1 MQRRL
6 IVWMIALETVI
17 AAQNSS
23 HAAGAIAV
31 GVPADVARDGAEFQV
46 SFNFKTTA
54 EAIERA
60 LSKCRA
66 GTSSATKLCK
76 IMATF
81 NNHCGAEALDPQPGT
96 PGFGWA
102 LAAAG
107 RRPRIWQWLIAGVP
121 PVHRARM
128 PARSLPSDATG
139 RQKSRPPSNSN

>member
-6 IVWMIALETVI
+6 IVWMIALGTVI

-23 HAAGAIAV
+23 HATGAIAV
-31 GVPADVARDGAEFQV
+31 GIPPDVAKDGAEFQV

-102 LAAAG
+102 LEGSGQEAKDLAMANCRSTAG
-107 RRPRIWQWLIAGVP
+107 
-121 PVHRARM
+121 
-128 PARSLPSDATG
+128 PSRQDACKVVAVGCDGTA
-139 RQKSRPPSNSN
+139 KE

>member
-6 IVWMIALETVI
+6 IVWMIALGTVI

-81 NNHCGAEALDPQPGT
+81 NNHCGAEALDPPARYARLRVGAGRQRAGGQ
-96 PGFGWA
+96 GFGN
-102 LAAAG
+102 G
-107 RRPRIWQWLIAGVP
+107 
-121 PVHRARM
+121 
-128 PARSLPSDATG
+128 
-139 RQKSRPPSNSN
+139 